1 MTASVGTPRTTP
13 PARFGRP
20 WTVRVRR
27 RVPVALFAALLV
39 AVGCKSKEVGG
50 GSGGNE
56 PLPDPLVHGPGRIP
70 KQNLPVPDRGTTGPK
85 GRPDP
90 LLGEPTGRPGARTGA
105 GYTDDPAR
113 WKNGPYTPDKAATP
127 AALAGRP
134 KDDGEGLRIDAP
146 GGVKLTP
153 AGGAF
158 APADSAVASDP
169 LYAELGRYG
178 VKRGDYTIARES
190 GQVVVRVKVPI
201 SGSGATRGYA
211 GVGPTETE
219 AVKQVL
225 AQVAA
230 DRK

>member
-1 MTASVGTPRTTP
+1 
-13 PARFGRP
+13 
-20 WTVRVRR
+20 VRVRR

-56 PLPDPLVHGPGRIP
+56 PLPDPLVPGPGRIP
-70 KQNLPVPDRGTTGPK
+70 KQNLPV
-85 GRPDP
+85 PDP

-158 APADSAVASDP
+158 APPETATASDP